1 MVIPIMSPT
10 APMTLKMKVIL
21 DTALATRM
29 DSTATTM
36 IELLFGIAASRFRI
50 EEFPT
55 MADIELLVELLAMVC
70 GVVIEGVCES
80 VLS

>member
-1 MVIPIMSPT
+1 MVIPITSPT

-36 IELLFGIAASRFRI
+36 IELLFGIAGSRFRI

-55 MADIELLVELLAMVC
+55 MADIELLVKLLAMVC

-80 VLS
+80 VLF